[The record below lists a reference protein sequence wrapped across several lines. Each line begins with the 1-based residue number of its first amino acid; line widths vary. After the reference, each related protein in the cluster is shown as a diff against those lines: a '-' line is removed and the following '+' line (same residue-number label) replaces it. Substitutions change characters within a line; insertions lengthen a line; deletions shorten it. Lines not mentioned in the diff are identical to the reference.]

1 MFKRQICPIC
11 KTGLRMLELD
21 RREPVCP
28 YMGCHNGKKCSR
40 FRRIET
46 GKKDGI
52 LSRFIKFSKVLPPP
66 KNSPV
71 RAF

>member
-1 MFKRQICPIC
+1 MMFKRQICPIC

-40 FRRIET
+40 FKQLERDKNN
-46 GKKDGI
+46 GV
-52 LSRFIKFSKVLPPP
+52 LSRFIKISKVLPPP
-66 KNSPV
+66 EK
-71 RAF
+71 